1 MYCLVWDFSR
11 NAPCFLV
18 RPANHYT
25 IRDHHAGNIVT
36 HANLY
41 TDSSNENEKIY
52 RLAKK

>member
-25 IRDHHAGNIVT
+25 ISDHHAGNIVR
-36 HANLY
+36 HANHY
-41 TDSSNENEKIY
+41 TIRDHHTGNV
-52 RLAKK
+52 ADH